1 MASIPTIIAGAF
13 LGVVL
18 GNVANA
24 QGRHDEKPHAVM
36 NPMPDLEKA
45 TRQAGTGGRHDEGPT
60 SHGKKRAP
68 KKTASDAKKSTDGA
82 PNTAPA
88 K

>member
-1 MASIPTIIAGAF
+1 MMSIRVVIATAF
-13 LGVVL
+13 LGLTL

-36 NPMPDLEKA
+36 KPMPDSEKA
-45 TRQAGTGGRHDEGPT
+45 TRQSGTGGRHDEGPT
-60 SHGKKRAP
+60 SHGKKRPA
-68 KKTASDAKKSTDGA
+68 KKKASDAQKSTDSTSDA
-82 PNTAPA
+82 APA